1 VLAFIG
7 YAAFLMEDSK
17 ERAQYDAHY
26 KVPCC
31 KTIKGA
37 GLSGLFSSIE
47 TPMAHE
53 EILECMSSDAELDVL
68 LVSVSVALVYSY
80 CA

>member
-1 VLAFIG
+1 LSFIG
-7 YAAFLMEDSK
+7 LAAFLMGEAR
-17 ERAQYDAHY
+17 ERILYDAHY
-26 KVPCC
+26 MLPCG
-31 KTIKGA
+31 KTIKVVGS
-37 GLSGLFSSIE
+37 SGLVSWIE